1 MEKIELCLIY
11 VTNCNIHLKHPTF
24 FQVDSTVMW
33 THFHYAQFR
42 RTEPEFRVISTHQY
56 TERKAVCHKTDC
68 FTTTL
73 GLAPTGK
80 WFRYY
85 ERAKRNEKQTV
96 LYVDKFLP
104 T

>member
-73 GLAPTGK
+73 GLAPTGLGFMK
-80 WFRYY
+80 GQ
-85 ERAKRNEKQTV
+85 EEMKSKQFYMWINFCP
-96 LYVDKFLP
+96 LF
-104 T
+104 